1 MEASLIIV
9 ILGILVATFTAT
21 NKNTTAFLG
30 DLFGDKE
37 KLRQYG
43 ILGAV
48 AIVLII
54 IMALSG
60 MASSQMVMLIG
71 FALAAYSVVGNDVI
85 QTLGT
90 FLTSN
95 EKQPWYVLWA
105 FAGSILTIVLVY
117 GWMQGDIAYGRL
129 DKVTIPSQ
137 LSWWFVLPPLV
148 LMFLTRF
155 GIPVST
161 TFLIITFFS
170 SKDLMG
176 MVQKSGMGYLI
187 AFIAAGIIYLAIT
200 KLTEKKFIELPLDK
214 PGDNSLWT
222 NRTFWTFAQWGA
234 TAFLWSQWLTQD
246 LANIYIYLLQKEP
259 GGGLSNLGVF
269 PFLFSLIILLGLLAF
284 IFYQKGGAIQEIV
297 KSKTNTADIRS
308 ATFVDLMFGVVLYLF
323 KYNALGL
330 WEAKLPMSTTWV
342 FIGLLA
348 GREIAI
354 RFRMEKK
361 AGNPLFK
368 TVASDFGKVLLGLV
382 ISVALVKIMQV
393 AAGVG

>member
-9 ILGILVATFTAT
+9 ILGILVATYTAT
-21 NKNTTAFLG
+21 NKNSGAFLG
-30 DLFGDKE
+30 ELFGDKD
-37 KLRQYG
+37 KLRSYG
-43 ILGAV
+43 IMGGL
-48 AIVLII
+48 AIILLIV
-54 IMALSG
+54 MALAG
-60 MASSQMVMLIG
+60 MGSSQMIMAIG
-71 FALAAYSVVGNDVI
+71 FVLAAYSVVGNDVI

-95 EKQPWYVLWA
+95 EKQPWYILWA
-105 FAGSILTIVLVY
+105 FAGSILTAVLVY
-117 GWMQGDIAYGRL
+117 GWMQGDIAYDRL
-129 DKVTIPSQ
+129 DKVTIPTQ
-137 LSWWFVLPPLV
+137 LSWWFVLPPLI

-176 MVQKSGMGYLI
+176 MVQKSGMGYVI
-187 AFIAAGIIYLAIT
+187 AFIAAGAIYLAIT
-200 KLTEKKFIELPLDK
+200 KLTEKKFIELPIDK

-222 NRTFWTFAQWGA
+222 NRTFWTVAQWSA

-259 GGGLSNLGVF
+259 GGGLSNLGAG
-269 PFLFSLIILLGLLAF
+269 PFIFSLVVLLGLLGF

-308 ATFVDLMFGVVLYLF
+308 ATFVDLMYGVVLYLF

-354 RFRMEKK
+354 RFRLQSNE
-361 AGNPLFK
+361 GNPVFK
-368 TVASDFGKVLLGLV
+368 NIALDFGKVMLGLGV
-382 ISVALVKIMQV
+382 SVALVKLMQV
-393 AAGVG
+393 AAGIG